1 MLNYLIRIAA
11 TILLLGFVQTAYGQ
25 KATEI
30 FVPVGGSPGLSGKY
44 TTMGKVDTVNAQ
56 DRTIVMSDSA
66 GSYTIKIADTTRI
79 WLDRSK
85 LKSRNKTG
93 SFEAIK
99 EGMVIE
105 VKYQRDKPDSAVE
118 WIKVQMTKY
127 K

>member
-66 GSYTIKIADTTRI
+66 GSYNIKITDSTKV

-85 LKSRNKTG
+85 LKSSNKTG
-93 SFEAIK
+93 SFADIK
-99 EGMVIE
+99 KGMLVE
-105 VKYQRDKPDSAVE
+105 VKYEGHKPDGAVE
-118 WIKVQMTKY
+118 WIKVQLTEQQ
-127 K
+127 